1 MNWVTND
8 SVIGSVKSRSSQKSG
23 SSQNTGVRLKPP
35 TFDGKNEPKHFFV
48 KLFNYLETYNIEGN
62 EEKIRVLKSCL
73 EGPALDLYLA
83 LPQKEQGDIKI
94 LERTFQSHFRPAG
107 HNVVE
112 TGAFLKIKKG
122 PNQTISEYYT
132 YIRKKANELQIE
144 EAIVEIT
151 FTQGLPKDYQ
161 RHCLL
166 QKATT
171 LNEYVEK
178 SQEYEKIADIG
189 RFEEKQNM
197 AMAAD
202 EIQKPDQDPRLD
214 QLCEILA
221 NLKISRSEK
230 NSGQNGQKDEKQSS
244 DNKKE
249 ERDSSNKQAKSG
261 PAREETRKLEA
272 EKTR

>member
-23 SSQNTGVRLKPP
+23 SSQSTGVRLKPP

-48 KLFNYLETYNIEGN
+48 KLFNYLETYNVESN

-112 TGAFLKIKKG
+112 TGAFMKLKKG
-122 PNQTISEYYT
+122 PNQTLSEYYT

-151 FTQGLPKDYQ
+151 FIQGLPKDYQ

-178 SQEYEKIADIG
+178 S
-189 RFEEKQNM
+189 
-197 AMAAD
+197 
-202 EIQKPDQDPRLD
+202 
-214 QLCEILA
+214 
-221 NLKISRSEK
+221 
-230 NSGQNGQKDEKQSS
+230 SG
-244 DNKKE
+244 
-249 ERDSSNKQAKSG
+249 
-261 PAREETRKLEA
+261 L
-272 EKTR
+272 

>member
-1 MNWVTND
+1 MRKSYLDSERPNVKKAVEEVEDDPMEDQEDQDEGPKQGQKAATTPKAGEKIETSEPQNPDYESRMKQLMNWVTND

-112 TGAFLKIKKG
+112 TGAF
-122 PNQTISEYYT
+122 
-132 YIRKKANELQIE
+132 
-144 EAIVEIT
+144 
-151 FTQGLPKDYQ
+151 
-161 RHCLL
+161 
-166 QKATT
+166 
-171 LNEYVEK
+171 
-178 SQEYEKIADIG
+178 
-189 RFEEKQNM
+189 M
-197 AMAAD
+197 
-202 EIQKPDQDPRLD
+202 
-214 QLCEILA
+214 
-221 NLKISRSEK
+221 
-230 NSGQNGQKDEKQSS
+230 
-244 DNKKE
+244 
-249 ERDSSNKQAKSG
+249 
-261 PAREETRKLEA
+261 
-272 EKTR
+272 